1 MKHNKK
7 DKSKD
12 DTEPTSLN
20 AEMEEQQ
27 AALQALE
34 QEKEELVGKLQRVSA
49 DYANF
54 QRRVPKQVTDS
65 IMYEKERILKSIL
78 PVLDNF
84 EHTLQNAK
92 SAQDFDALV
101 KGVRIVYDQML
112 YILKSHGV
120 EQVASVGEKFDPT
133 KHEAMLQ
140 KSENDAED
148 DIVLE
153 EFQKGYRLNER
164 VLRPSKVIVNKLA
177 SESDSRDAM
186 KSQEQSDNEGEAA
199 ERYEEPEMEE

>member
-1 MKHNKK
+1 MNLRGESTTI
-7 DKSKD
+7 DR
-12 DTEPTSLN
+12 
-20 AEMEEQQ
+20 
-27 AALQALE
+27 LE
-34 QEKEELVGKLQRVSA
+34 
-49 DYANF
+49 
-54 QRRVPKQVTDS
+54 
-65 IMYEKERILKSIL
+65 
-78 PVLDNF
+78 
-84 EHTLQNAK
+84 
-92 SAQDFDALV
+92 
-101 KGVRIVYDQML
+101 
-112 YILKSHGV
+112 HGV